1 MDSLLDI
8 PAFLIRKK
16 RRGRP
21 RKYPVSVL
29 ENEPARHKE
38 WNEIKKQKYG
48 TRYDIQLTDEFPRIG
63 SGRRIIYVTE
73 KRKWAHIVSQTGN
86 PETTEK
92 IKYRVLM
99 PTWLTMKKAHEKYVK
114 RNTKNENNSGRA
126 KRIRRHA

>member
-1 MDSLLDI
+1 M
-8 PAFLIRKK
+8 
-16 RRGRP
+16 
-21 RKYPVSVL
+21 L
-29 ENEPARHKE
+29 ENEPARHKA